1 MGIHQDDHF
10 PFQLAMSSLD
20 SDMSTLTRP
29 ESFEPKAAGAIKK
42 QQTFMCVCA
51 WSLKIPRKMGT
62 RWYKYMLLVRV
73 MSHF

>member
-42 QQTFMCVCA
+42 QQTFMCVCVPGV
-51 WSLKIPRKMGT
+51 LKYLGKWVQDGT
-62 RWYKYMLLVRV
+62 STCY
-73 MSHF
+73 